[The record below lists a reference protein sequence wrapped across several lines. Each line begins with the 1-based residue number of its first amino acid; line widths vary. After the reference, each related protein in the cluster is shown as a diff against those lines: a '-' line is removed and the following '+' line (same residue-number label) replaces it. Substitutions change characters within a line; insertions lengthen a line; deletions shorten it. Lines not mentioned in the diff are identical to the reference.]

1 MAKRQTIKSLQEAL
15 WQSESAL
22 VIEQE
27 AVHKRNDKIVQL
39 EKRLS
44 DIAGE
49 NESLRID
56 KKWLQQMHSG
66 LLQSITELLSRSR

>member
-1 MAKRQTIKSLQEAL
+1 MAKRQTIKSLQAAL
-15 WQSESAL
+15 WQIESAL

-27 AVHKRNDKIVQL
+27 AVRKRNDKIVQL
-39 EKRLS
+39 EKRLL

-66 LLQSITELLSRSR
+66 LLQSIPELLSRSR